1 MPKVGCLRRTCRC
14 NLVPTTSLKPGQ
26 QSTSVRPNLS
36 DCPQQDVYTLRYTHV
51 GGPRIQFDWDDENR
65 KHLSVHKV
73 TPDEF
78 EDVLNNN
85 PLDLVRAVTAF
96 SASVMDTKAFLE
108 MSQ

>member
-1 MPKVGCLRRTCRC
+1 
-14 NLVPTTSLKPGQ
+14 
-26 QSTSVRPNLS
+26 
-36 DCPQQDVYTLRYTHV
+36 
-51 GGPRIQFDWDDENR
+51 
-65 KHLSVHKV
+65 VHKV